1 MPQRVYDPQGLVDV
15 LTKQLARRAENLD
28 GLRLAVLD
36 NTKWNAAKLLDREV
50 ALLSEKIRFS
60 QINRYKK
67 ETFTKP
73 AAPELIRDIAAN
85 NDIALIAIAD

>member
-1 MPQRVYDPQGLVDV
+1 MPQRVYDPKGLVDV
-15 LTKQLARRAENLD
+15 LTKQLARRVESLD

-36 NTKWNAAKLLDREV
+36 NTKWNAAKLLDSMI

>member
-1 MPQRVYDPQGLVDV
+1 MPQRVYDPKGLVDV
-15 LTKQLARRAENLD
+15 LTKQAARRVENLD

-36 NTKWNAAKLLDREV
+36 NTKWNAAKLLDSVV

>member
-1 MPQRVYDPQGLVDV
+1 MPQRIYDPQGVVEV
-15 LTKQLARRAENLD
+15 LSKQLSKRVENLD

-36 NTKWNAAKLLDREV
+36 NTKWNASRLLDSV
-50 ALLSEKIRFS
+50 TVLLSEKNKFS

-73 AAPELIRDIAAN
+73 AAPELIREIAAN
-85 NDIALIAIAD
+85 NDIAVIAIAD

>member
-1 MPQRVYDPQGLVDV
+1 MPQRVYDPKGLVDV
-15 LTKQLARRAENLD
+15 LGKQLAPRVESLD

-36 NTKWNAAKLLDREV
+36 NTKWNAAKLLDSVV

>member
-1 MPQRVYDPQGLVDV
+1 MPQRVYDPKGLVDV
-15 LTKQLARRAENLD
+15 LTKQLARRLENLD

-36 NTKWNAAKLLDREV
+36 NTKWNAAKLLDSV
-50 ALLSEKIRFS
+50 VVLLSEKIRFS

>member
-1 MPQRVYDPQGLVDV
+1 MPQRVFDPCGAVEASA
-15 LTKQLARRAENLD
+15 KPRAARAESLE

-36 NTKWNAAKLLDREV
+36 NSKWNGGKLLD
-50 ALLSEKIRFS
+50 ALVDQLSGDVRFA

-73 AAPELIRDIAAN
+73 AAPELLRDIAAN
-85 NDIALIAIAD
+85 NDIAVIAIAD

>member
-1 MPQRVYDPQGLVDV
+1 MPQRVYDPQGRVDV
-15 LTKQLARRAENLD
+15 QTRQLAPRAKKLD

-36 NTKWNAAKLLDREV
+36 NTKWNAARLLDSVV
-50 ALLSEKIRFS
+50 AQLGENIRFS

-85 NDIALIAIAD
+85 SDVALIAIAD